1 MKQATKTCY
10 ISDDNYVACAMTED
24 GQYAYL
30 ENDPSGMKII
40 SIVDD
45 LSKAKELVLDYELA
59 MKEFW
64 EVFK

>member
-1 MKQATKTCY
+1 
-10 ISDDNYVACAMTED
+10 MTED